1 MWLDKDKRITTVN
14 WIQYRLVRVIDKTEE
29 DVHHILSKKKKN
41 LYNTDNP
48 KNKIKLN
55 RRKHVALNAFYGDHQ
70 TPKEQLK
77 DMVEIRKTA
86 LSEEVRQT
94 LYDLLNLDD
103 EAFYDFD
110 IVKRHKLLKK
120 KIW

>member
-1 MWLDKDKRITTVN
+1 MWLDKDKRITTVD
-14 WIQYRLVRVIDKTEE
+14 WKQYRLVRVIDKTET
-29 DVHHILSKKKKN
+29 DIHHILSKKKKN
-41 LYNTDNP
+41 LYNTDNS

-55 RRKHVALNAFYGDHQ
+55 RRKHMALNAFYGDHQ

-77 DMVEIRKTA
+77 DMLDIRKTA

-110 IVKRHKLLKK
+110 LVKRHKILKK

>member
-1 MWLDKDKRITTVN
+1 M
-14 WIQYRLVRVIDKTEE
+14 
-29 DVHHILSKKKKN
+29 
-41 LYNTDNP
+41 
-48 KNKIKLN
+48 
-55 RRKHVALNAFYGDHQ
+55 ALNAFYGDHQ

-77 DMVEIRKTA
+77 DMLDIRKTA

-110 IVKRHKLLKK
+110 LVKRHKILKK